1 MPLNEALEFTE
12 RKGINVKSCY
22 ISIPRKNWA
31 IELAE
36 ELKHRGIKAVF
47 ATDVE
52 EFEASYASTVASV
65 IKSCDITLCIAD
77 DEESLKSVLFE
88 AGIAFGIGKKVLLVT
103 SYDTGSI
110 PINYSE
116 FPIIRL
122 DSSQYIEIAN
132 YVEELLRYGKR
143 PISKKK
149 YNFTPSRPIGEYSH
163 RYLESLRNIEKSIVE
178 GADRGKASREFEKI
192 VADAIRKSGVN
203 IVSEFQSRKYRPD
216 IAIWSD
222 ELTYIGANPLIVEV
236 KSAIKSVSDLD
247 RVAEKLNHYL
257 YESNSKFGL
266 LIYLI
271 GPDRSQYFYEL
282 PSNIIAVSCYE
293 LLESLKYE
301 SFGEVIRDLRNQRV
315 HGIRR

>member
-1 MPLNEALEFTE
+1 MVTLEFTDNE
-12 RKGINVKSCY
+12 GINVKSCY
-22 ISIPRKNWA
+22 ISIPKKNWV

-52 EFEASYASTVASV
+52 EFEGSYASTVASV

-88 AGIAFGIGKKVLLVT
+88 AGIAFGIGKKVLLAT
-103 SYDTGSI
+103 SYDAGNI
-110 PINYSE
+110 PISYSE

-143 PISKKK
+143 PVSKKK
-149 YNFTPSRPIGEYSH
+149 YNFIPSKPIGDHSH
-163 RYLESLRNIEKSIVE
+163 KYIESLRVIEKNIYE
-178 GADRGKASREFEKI
+178 GVDKGKSSRDFEKI

-203 IVSEFQSRKYRPD
+203 IVSEFRSRKYRPD

-236 KSAIKSVSDLD
+236 KSTIKSVSDLD

-257 YESNSKFGL
+257 CESNSKYGL

-271 GPDRSQYFYEL
+271 GPERSQYFYEL
-282 PSNIIAVSCYE
+282 PSNIIAVSGYE
-293 LLESLKYE
+293 LLEALENE

>member
-1 MPLNEALEFTE
+1 M
-12 RKGINVKSCY
+12 KSCY
-22 ISIPRKNWA
+22 ISIPRKNWV

-36 ELKHRGIKAVF
+36 ELKRRKIKAVF

-52 EFEASYASTVASV
+52 EFEGSYASTVASV

-88 AGIAFGIGKKVLLVT
+88 AGIAFGIGKKVLLAT
-103 SYDTGSI
+103 SYDAGNI

-132 YVEELLRYGKR
+132 YVEELLKYGKR

-149 YNFTPSRPIGEYSH
+149 YNFIPSKPLGEYSH
-163 RYLESLRNIEKSIVE
+163 RYLDSLRKIEGGIIE
-178 GADRGKASREFEKI
+178 GTDKGKASQEFEKI
-192 VADAIRKSGVN
+192 VADLIRKSGVN
-203 IVSEFQSRKYRPD
+203 IVSEFSSRKYRPD

-236 KSAIKSVSDLD
+236 KSTIKSLSDLD
-247 RVAEKLNHYL
+247 KVAAKLNHYL
-257 YESNSKFGL
+257 YDSNSKFGL

-271 GPDRSQYFYEL
+271 GPERSQYFYEL
-282 PSNIIAVSCYE
+282 PPNIIAISCYE
-293 LLESLKYE
+293 LLESLEKQ